1 MIYRLDNNQ
10 EDCSNKVKP
19 NTNSPAYL
27 RINGLFKA
35 YGTKYKFIDFYTNL
49 SNNLFFCVK
58 ENFADIYIG
67 ENFDMAEY
75 EELKEFLYLKCNE
88 IQTEIPLNSIN
99 SIDLLTI
106 ATGNIYTSPISDRV
120 SFIDN
125 KNINLS
131 ISNEIKDC
139 YNVVKD
145 VFFNQI
151 SEEYYQIW
159 YTDLSHRVRHG
170 MTITY
175 TITDG
180 DNLISTAMAYAFE
193 NETVLI
199 SYLTTR
205 EKYRDKGYAKY
216 LLNHIAKELNATK
229 LIFQSQ
235 DELSDNFYEKL
246 GLIKYG
252 EYYNY
257 KLM

>member
-1 MIYRLDNNQ
+1 MIYRLDYDREDYSNNI
-10 EDCSNKVKP
+10 KP

-27 RINGLFKA
+27 RINGLYKA
-35 YGTKYKFIDFYTNL
+35 YGTKYKFIDFYTNS
-49 SNNLFFCVK
+49 SNNLFVCVK

-67 ENFDMAEY
+67 EDFDMEEY
-75 EELKEFLYLKCNE
+75 EELKDFLYLKCNE

-99 SIDLLTI
+99 SIDVLTI
-106 ATGNIYTSPISDRV
+106 ATGNIYTSPICNRV

-125 KNINLS
+125 SNKNLS
-131 ISNEIKDC
+131 ISNEISDC

-145 VFFNQI
+145 IFFNKI
-151 SEEYYQIW
+151 DEEHYQIW

-175 TITDG
+175 TLTDG
-180 DNLISTAMAYAFE
+180 NDLISTAMAYAYE
-193 NETVLI
+193 EETVLI
-199 SYLTTR
+199 SYLATK
-205 EKYRDKGYAKY
+205 EKYRKQGYAKY

-229 LIFQSQ
+229 LVLQSQ
-235 DELSDNFYEKL
+235 DKLSDNFYEKL